1 MLKRSVSKLRKSLR
15 LNASGFNFNDA
26 DYLHKLSTAER
37 AIYDQ
42 LVEAIYGR
50 GFSTAD
56 YTGSRAR
63 RRDVFS
69 YAGVF
74 EMNKRELN
82 RIVATSLQKL
92 SGVELGID
100 LSRDSAVVKKLLK
113 NFAKN
118 HSVPS
123 STLNNLFTDAAVTA
137 SERSSQLSPRC
148 SLANDSG
155 EELFSSDDRVEDAL
169 VFAIDV
175 RRHQARKAL

>member
-1 MLKRSVSKLRKSLR
+1 MSKLRKSLR
-15 LNASGFNFNDA
+15 LNASGFHFNDA
-26 DYLHKLSTAER
+26 DYLQKLSASDR

-50 GFSTAD
+50 GFSLVD
-56 YTGSRAR
+56 YTNSRAR

-92 SGVELGID
+92 SGFELGID
-100 LSRDSAVVKKLLK
+100 LSRDSAVVKKLIKAFALK
-113 NFAKN
+113 
-118 HSVPS
+118 HSIS
-123 STLNNLFTDAAVTA
+123 TTTLNNLFTEAAVTV
-137 SERSSQLSPRC
+137 SERSSPLSPRC

-175 RRHQARKAL
+175 RRHKARKAS